1 MRKVRL
7 DVALT
12 TQGLAASRQKAQA
25 VIMSGLVFVDGKRVD
40 KCGAQVAENAVI
52 EVRGKTLPYV
62 SRGGLKL
69 EKAMQ
74 CFPLNLKGVTA
85 MDCGASTGGFTD
97 CMLQNGAVKVY
108 AVDVGYG
115 QLDWKLRQ
123 DPRVVCMERT
133 NARYLTAEQIPEALD
148 FVSVDVS
155 FISLGLILPAL
166 RPLLAERADLVCLI
180 KPQFEA
186 GKGKVGKKGVVRDPK
201 VHLEVLE
208 QFLRHAAE
216 SALTVKGIT
225 YSPIKG
231 PEGNIEYLGWLTT
244 AAGENKIPDLNTLVI
259 KSHEQL
265 EKVT

>member
-1 MRKVRL
+1 M
-7 DVALT
+7 
-12 TQGLAASRQKAQA
+12 
-25 VIMSGLVFVDGKRVD
+25 
-40 KCGAQVAENAVI
+40 
-52 EVRGKTLPYV
+52 
-62 SRGGLKL
+62 
-69 EKAMQ
+69 
-74 CFPLNLKGVTA
+74 
-85 MDCGASTGGFTD
+85 
-97 CMLQNGAVKVY
+97 
-108 AVDVGYG
+108 
-115 QLDWKLRQ
+115 
-123 DPRVVCMERT
+123 
-133 NARYLTAEQIPEALD
+133 
-148 FVSVDVS
+148 
-155 FISLGLILPAL
+155 
-166 RPLLAERADLVCLI
+166 LAERADLVCLI

-244 AAGENKIPDLNTLVI
+244 AAGENEIPDLDTLVI